1 MQLIVEGMTCDHCV
15 RSITKAI
22 QAIDS
27 KARVDVD
34 LAKGTVAIEGNVDAA
49 QATAAI
55 EDEGY
60 RVTTV
65 AESTACCGRCSA

>member
-22 QAIDS
+22 QAIDAQ
-27 KARVDVD
+27 ARVDVD
-34 LAKGTVAIEGNVDAA
+34 LPKGTVTIEGAVDAA

-60 RVTTV
+60 RVTYA
-65 AESTACCGRCSA
+65 AEPKACCGGCQA

>member
-22 QAIDS
+22 QAIDAQ
-27 KARVDVD
+27 ARVDVD
-34 LAKGTVAIEGNVDAA
+34 LAKGTVAIEGNVDVA

-65 AESTACCGRCSA
+65 AEPQA